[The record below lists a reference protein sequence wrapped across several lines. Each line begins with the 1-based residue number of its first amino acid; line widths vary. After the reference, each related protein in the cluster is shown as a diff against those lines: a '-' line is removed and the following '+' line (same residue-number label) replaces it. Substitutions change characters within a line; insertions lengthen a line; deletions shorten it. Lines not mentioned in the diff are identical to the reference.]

1 MPIDPRTGYF
11 YPQLNNNIHINSFD
25 YPTFL
30 LQDAVPLALS
40 GAGRL
45 FASGSGDRE
54 SVYYLRSSGQIIDLY
69 NTEGYLDI
77 EILDELTIDGV
88 VTSSTDAN
96 SVQFSSSITFHNDS
110 PNFHLDSLNSS
121 LILSSSHNSEIYVS
135 GNLGVEEDV
144 NLKLASKLVFDS
156 DTDSNT
162 YITKNG
168 TDGYLEFF
176 MNGTRTLMMINSRT
190 LFYTSPEFTA
200 GLRVYSNQSATMY
213 DRAKLNLGSSGDY
226 WQTYNNA
233 ATPISG
239 AFEFWSS
246 NIDDNGTDSKIY
258 WIQDGTKNINFSGS
272 HVFGV
277 DADPNSAH
285 IISTQSDLI
294 LSSSHNS
301 IIAISGNLDM
311 KNNDINNVNALQFNL
326 TPIHTH
332 SEGSIHWDADDK
344 TLKVDMEV
352 NGVSLQVGQEIFL
365 RATNKTGSTISNG
378 DVAFLSG
385 SQGQRPKAYLADNT
399 SKVSAHYTIG
409 IATHDIENNR
419 TGYVTT
425 FGYVRDLDT
434 TGTPYG
440 ENWGEGDILWLGSTP
455 GSLTNVNPLA
465 PLHRVRVATV
475 ITRSATVGILLVN
488 IDAGSDLEDVHDI
501 ALTSI
506 ANRDI
511 LQYNSSNQL
520 WENVNSASL
529 LSGSSLNLSFRTAT
543 SDYKLTDTDYAVEV
557 QAWNNDVEI
566 MLPTAN
572 GIAGR
577 SYRVILNSSG
587 SYDLTVAA
595 TGSET
600 INGSNSLTIDT
611 RYVALSLISNGSNW
625 LIT

>member
-226 WQTYNNA
+226 WQAYNNA

-258 WIQDGTKNINFSGS
+258 WIEDGTKNINFSSS

-294 LSSSHNS
+294 FSSSHNS
-301 IIAISGNLDM
+301 TIAISGNLDM
-311 KNNDINNVNALQFNL
+311 KNNDINNVNALYFN
-326 TPIHTH
+326 T
-332 SEGSIHWDADDK
+332 
-344 TLKVDMEV
+344 
-352 NGVSLQVGQEIFL
+352 
-365 RATNKTGSTISNG
+365 
-378 DVAFLSG
+378 
-385 SQGQRPKAYLADNT
+385 
-399 SKVSAHYTIG
+399 AH
-409 IATHDIENNR
+409 
-419 TGYVTT
+419 
-425 FGYVRDLDT
+425 
-434 TGTPYG
+434 
-440 ENWGEGDILWLGSTP
+440 
-455 GSLTNVNPLA
+455 
-465 PLHRVRVATV
+465 
-475 ITRSATVGILLVN
+475 
-488 IDAGSDLEDVHDI
+488 
-501 ALTSI
+501 
-506 ANRDI
+506 
-511 LQYNSSNQL
+511 
-520 WENVNSASL
+520 
-529 LSGSSLNLSFRTAT
+529 GSSLDLSFRTAT

-572 GIAGR
+572 GIPGR
-577 SYRVILNSSG
+577 EYRVILNSSG

-600 INGSNSLTIDT
+600 INGHNFLTIQD
-611 RYVALSLISNGSNW
+611 RYVALSLISTGFEW